1 MFKHILLPT
10 DGSEASLR
18 AVAKGAELAKS
29 VGAEVTLM
37 IAMDHFAVHRLVSGY
52 GPEDE
57 SMQQAARDSAGHW
70 LAAAQAV
77 VDQHGVKSQQLIV
90 PQGKVHQC
98 ILEAAKKSG
107 ADLIVM
113 GTHGAGAFERL
124 MVGSE
129 TQRVLAHTTIPVLV
143 TH

>member
-18 AVAKGAELAKS
+18 AVAKGAELAKLM
-29 VGAEVTLM
+29 GAEVTLM
-37 IAMDHFAVHRLVSGY
+37 IAMDHFSVQRLVTGY

-57 SMQQAARDSAGHW
+57 SMQQSARNSAGHW

-77 VDQHGVKSQQLIV
+77 VDQHGVPSKQV
-90 PQGKVHQC
+90 VMTEGKVHQC
-98 ILEAAKKSG
+98 ILDAAKTAN

-124 MVGSE
+124 MLGSE

-143 TH
+143 MH